1 MDELEIDNIYNN
13 PKQQQYA
20 DARKRIL
27 PPLPR
32 RQKFL
37 FRGDRALWVV
47 IAILSVI
54 SLLVVYS
61 STASM
66 AYKNAGGN
74 TSYYLTRQAIF
85 ILVGFFTIVV
95 VHWIDLKSYIR
106 VVPLLFKLALVAM
119 CCVYILGETRNDASR
134 WYLVPGLNVTFQPAD
149 FLKIMLMMY
158 LAKILGA
165 RQRFISNV
173 EIIPRLTKWNSRRE
187 SNNEIWNN
195 YTKKIVMPIVLASL
209 AIFFS
214 NLSTTIIIFSC
225 SMIVLW
231 VGRVKISQICKIV
244 GIAFAAM
251 ILMISVM
258 AVAQVGRANTW
269 INRIE
274 RFVFTT
280 HNMGKE
286 QLEVKGADYQELQ
299 AQIAIASGGV
309 FGKGPGGSTQR
320 SQLPHPYSDF
330 AYAFIVEEYGLPGAI
345 IVILLYLWVFFRAR
359 IIVYKTQKPTEGLIV
374 LGLALISVFSAMI
387 HIFVS
392 VGIVPVTG
400 QTLPLISLG
409 GSSIIF
415 TSISFG
421 IILSISRSSYER
433 EYRQKRAVVVALRRE
448 LLAQSPSLRNEEA
461 LADYPDYEEYND
473 DYEQEIVEPPFE
485 NEQYYIKGKND
496 PKMQTHLPYGYYNSR
511 DAVTEDE
518 DDIDEDDIDEDTD
531 EDMDEIVVRTGEN
544 ERADDEG
551 NNEKIIIE

>member
-1 MDELEIDNIYNN
+1 MDENEIDNIYSND
-13 PKQQQYA
+13 KQTTDA
-20 DARKRIL
+20 DAKQRKL

-37 FRGDRALWVV
+37 FRGDRALWIV

-66 AYKNAGGN
+66 AYKNVGGN

-95 VHWIDLKSYIR
+95 VHWIDIKSYIK
-106 VVPLLFKLALVAM
+106 VVPFLFKLSLIAM
-119 CCVYILGETRNDASR
+119 FGVYFLGAERNDASR
-134 WYLVPGLNVTFQPAD
+134 WYLIPGLNVTFQPAD
-149 FLKIMLMMY
+149 FLKITLMMY

-165 RQRFISNV
+165 RQKFINAV
-173 EIIPRLTKWNSRRE
+173 EIIPRLTKWNSQQER
-187 SNNEIWNN
+187 NKAIWNN
-195 YTKKIVMPIVLASL
+195 YTKKIVMPIVLSAL

-214 NLSTTIIIFSC
+214 NLSTTIIVFAC

-231 VGRVKISQICKIV
+231 VGRVKVSQIGKIV

-258 AVAQVGRANTW
+258 GVAQVGRANTW

-274 RFVFTT
+274 RFIFPID
-280 HNMGKE
+280 NIGDDKE
-286 QLEVKGADYQELQ
+286 VVKGADYQELQ
-299 AQIAIASGGV
+299 AEIAIASGGV

-345 IVILLYLWVFFRAR
+345 IVILLYLWVFSRAR
-359 IIVYKTQKPTEGLIV
+359 MIVYKTQKPTEGLIV

-421 IILSISRSSYER
+421 IMQSISRSSHER

-448 LLAQSPSLRNEEA
+448 LLAQSPSLRNDELQIES
-461 LADYPDYEEYND
+461 PDYDEYED
-473 DYEQEIVEPPFE
+473 DYEQEIIEQPSDNEEYYMDTDNEP
-485 NEQYYIKGKND
+485 
-496 PKMQTHLPYGYYNSR
+496 LPYGYYNSR
-511 DAVTEDE
+511 EDKSYEDDDEEQNPEDDGDEIIVRGDGSDQDDDE
-518 DDIDEDDIDEDTD
+518 D
-531 EDMDEIVVRTGEN
+531 
-544 ERADDEG
+544 